1 MLLRQALE
9 QTRAGMPTL
18 VLFNS
23 RIVALDHTDEV
34 FAMVQNEL
42 FDAHFHAIHSRASIG
57 SFPNGSAGQVSQA
70 TGAQAS

>member
-9 QTRAGMPTL
+9 QTRAGMPTP

-23 RIVALDHTDEV
+23 LGGVLAPIDEDS
-34 FAMVQNEL
+34 ATVQNGNL
-42 FDAHFHAIHSRASIG
+42 DVHFHSVHNRAGIR
-57 SFPNGSAGQVSQA
+57 SFQSTNVA